1 MCLYQILAST
11 IQSNIIQNKKFKIPG
26 PTWYNKFELSEGS
39 YFVSDIQYYFELII
53 KKHWLHNPR
62 IMIYLNKIENN
73 IKFKIMTDY
82 FLELLITFSNL
93 ETLKVRQLMLYLK
106 NTEVVLFH
114 CNIVNN
120 DYQQDSVVICAK

>member
-1 MCLYQILAST
+1 
-11 IQSNIIQNKKFKIPG
+11 
-26 PTWYNKFELSEGS
+26 
-39 YFVSDIQYYFELII
+39 
-53 KKHWLHNPR
+53 
-62 IMIYLNKIENN
+62 MIYVNKIENN

-93 ETLKVRQLMLYLK
+93 ETLKVRQLMLSLK

>member
-1 MCLYQILAST
+1 
-11 IQSNIIQNKKFKIPG
+11 
-26 PTWYNKFELSEGS
+26 
-39 YFVSDIQYYFELII
+39 
-53 KKHWLHNPR
+53 
-62 IMIYLNKIENN
+62 MIYVNKIENN

-93 ETLKVRQLMLYLK
+93 ETLKVRQLMLYFK